1 MYLEKPTTIIGCFP
15 LGVKATIKNA
25 VKTAQTHKFILDK
38 VLFNCNS
45 QVKKGYEWKE
55 VIK

>member
-1 MYLEKPTTIIGCFP
+1 MYLDKPTSIIGCFP
-15 LGVKATIKNA
+15 LGVKATIQNA

-38 VLFNCNS
+38 VLSNCNS
-45 QVKKGYEWKE
+45 QVKQGFIWKE